1 MNKFLK
7 KLTQAQTIALG
18 FFITIFIGTLL
29 LLLPISSRD
38 GQSSGIIT
46 SLFTA
51 ASATCVTGLVVV
63 DTYTHWTIFGQLVIL
78 SLIQIGGLGFITIGV
93 LFSILLKKNIDLR
106 QRGLIKES
114 VNTINIGGV
123 VKLVK
128 KIFFGTALFE
138 CLGAVILAS
147 YFVPQL
153 GFVKGLYYGIFH
165 SVSAFCNAGFDL
177 MGYKNQFSS
186 FVYEYDNIL
195 INVTVMS
202 LIIVGGI
209 GFIVWD
215 DISKNGLHFKKYMLH
230 TKIVLSTA
238 VILILGSA
246 ALFYIFES
254 PNLFVGMSLKGKILS
269 SLFSAVTP
277 RTAGFNTIDTAALT
291 SSSKL
296 LTIVLMFIG
305 GSPGSTAGGV
315 KTTTASIIIYYVIN
329 TLTGKSECNVFRRR
343 VSDATVKKACV
354 IVCVNLLLGLIGT
367 IIICHLQSSAP
378 ISDVLFEVYSAIGTV
393 GMSTGITRELTSF
406 SRIIIT
412 LLMYT
417 GRIGSI
423 TFALVFTE
431 KKATAR
437 VSLPEE
443 KITVG

>member
-230 TKIVLSTA
+230 TKIVLSTT

>member
-1 MNKFLK
+1 MNNFLK
-7 KLTQAQTIALG
+7 RLTQAQTIALG
-18 FFITIFIGTLL
+18 FFIMILIGTLL
-29 LLLPISSRD
+29 LLLPFSSRD
-38 GQSSGIIT
+38 GQSCGIIT
-46 SLFTA
+46 ALFTS

-78 SLIQIGGLGFITIGV
+78 TLIQIGGLGFITIGV

-128 KIFFGTALFE
+128 KIFIGTALFE

-153 GFVKGLYYGIFH
+153 GFIKGLYYGIFH

-177 MGYKNQFSS
+177 MGYKEQFSS
-186 FVYEYDNIL
+186 FVSEYDNIL
-195 INVTVMS
+195 INVTIMS
-202 LIIVGGI
+202 LVVIGGI

-215 DISKNGLHFKKYMLH
+215 DISKNGLHLKKYMLH
-230 TKIVLSTA
+230 TKIVLSTTI
-238 VILILGSA
+238 ILIFGSA

-254 PNLFVGMSLKGKILS
+254 PNLFVGMHLKGKILS

-296 LTIVLMFIG
+296 LTIMLMFIG

-329 TLTGKSECNVFRRR
+329 TLTGKSDCNVFGRR
-343 VSDATVKKACV
+343 VNDATVKKACV

-367 IIICHLQSSAP
+367 ITICHIQSSEH
-378 ISDVLFEVYSAIGTV
+378 ISNVLFEVYSAIGTV
-393 GMSTGITRELTSF
+393 GMSTGITRELTSL
-406 SRIIIT
+406 SRILIT
-412 LLMYT
+412 LLMYC

-431 KKATAR
+431 KKSKAR